1 MGKKVKKHSSEFKF
15 KVVLESYIKD
25 NVAEVSRQYGINAN
39 QLSLWRKQFISQG
52 HQAFEGDAS
61 KGDAKF
67 RKKIEQLENLIGKK
81 EVGISILKNY
91 LDFYVPL
98 DGK

>member
-1 MGKKVKKHSSEFKF
+1 M
-15 KVVLESYIKD
+15 
-25 NVAEVSRQYGINAN
+25 EVSRQYGINTN
-39 QLSLWRKQFISQG
+39 QLSIWRKQFIGHG
-52 HQAFEGDAS
+52 HQAFEGDAL

-81 EVGISILKNY
+81 EAEISILKNY

>member
-1 MGKKVKKHSSEFKF
+1 MRKKVKKHSAVFKF

-25 NVAEVSRQYGINAN
+25 SVAEVSRQYGINAN

-52 HQAFEGDAS
+52 HQAFAGDGA
-61 KGDAKF
+61 KGDEKF
-67 RKKIEQLENLIGKK
+67 CKKVEQLENLIGKK
-81 EVGISILKNY
+81 EVEISILKNY

>member
-1 MGKKVKKHSSEFKF
+1 M
-15 KVVLESYIKD
+15 
-25 NVAEVSRQYGINAN
+25 EVSRQYGINTN
-39 QLSLWRKQFISQG
+39 QLSLWRKQFIGQG
-52 HQAFEGDAS
+52 HHTFEGDAS
-61 KGDAKF
+61 KGDARF

>member
-1 MGKKVKKHSSEFKF
+1 MSKKVKKHSAEFKF

-52 HQAFEGDAS
+52 HQAFEGS
-61 KGDAKF
+61 QVKGEMKY

-81 EVGISILKNY
+81 EVEISLLKNY